1 MHVQTHTQTSN
12 QNLNS
17 IEKIKMK
24 TFNCEQP
31 LQRFIFFLVSWLGV
45 NKNKTAY
52 FNFGNKVDFI

>member
-1 MHVQTHTQTSN
+1 
-12 QNLNS
+12 
-17 IEKIKMK
+17 MK